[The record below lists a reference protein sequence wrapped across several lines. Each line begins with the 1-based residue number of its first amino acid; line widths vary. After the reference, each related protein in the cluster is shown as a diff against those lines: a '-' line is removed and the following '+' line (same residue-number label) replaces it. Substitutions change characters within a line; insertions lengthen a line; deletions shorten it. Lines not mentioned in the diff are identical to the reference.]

1 MSTIIKTVAYEADKA
16 KHFREKL
23 GEHLGIHL
31 LTVTITEGESI
42 EGILSEVGSD
52 YISLVVD
59 DHDLVVPITNI
70 LYFSYSH

>member
-1 MSTIIKTVAYEADKA
+1 MSSIIKTVAYEANQT

-31 LTVTITEGESI
+31 LTVTLVTGESV

-52 YISLVVD
+52 YINLVVD
-59 DHDLVVPITNI
+59 NNDIVIPVSNI
-70 LYFSYSH
+70 MHFKYAH